1 MSCLKFL
8 RLYHRRRRDLLK
20 GEGRG
25 WLEDERGRAGR
36 DGVRWGGKGRGWLKD
51 EG

>member
-1 MSCLKFL
+1 MSCLEFL

-36 DGVRWGGKGRGWLKD
+36 MGCDGEGR
-51 EG
+51 EGDG